1 MCKSKEF
8 LLTKRDLRDHTVM
21 ARCRLPQ
28 MRQGILGLVC
38 TKISTIEEND
48 LMWDNKGSS
57 FRRVWWN
64 HFRSYVSTE
73 RSVDAKST
81 SVVKGFECM
90 CRLRNATSAA
100 GNCPAKLWR
109 SCTQVGH
116 MESLGPLL
124 DMSSVPGGCRHSTR
138 GSGALVESLT
148 WKNE

>member
-1 MCKSKEF
+1 MCKSKEV
-8 LLTKRDLRDHTVM
+8 LLIKRDLRGHTVM

-48 LMWDNKGSS
+48 LMCDNKGSS

-81 SVVKGFECM
+81 SVVKGFECL
-90 CRLRNATSAA
+90 CWLRSAASAA
-100 GNCPAKLWR
+100 GNCPAKLWK
-109 SCTQVGH
+109 SCTQIGH
-116 MESLGPLL
+116 TESLGPLL
-124 DMSSVPGGCRHSTR
+124 DMFERPWDCQHST
-138 GSGALVESLT
+138 
-148 WKNE
+148 